1 MPSCF
6 PCDVSDTWCESCCVA
21 SKDVFE
27 RHARQLEV
35 RSFSFDASKFVFLSV
50 FSIYRDDMS
59 TVCPN
64 ISAKPPSKYGKR
76 PLPVDLHRS
85 RPQKRLCLSSLLAK
99 RWSTCPSW
107 VTGDQQH
114 ENENCFLVLRKVKNH
129 ISRWNRT
136 GVSLWR
142 LLHSRK
148 CENKLF
154 MEGGCDGRG
163 ALCLLALP
171 SPLNTCH
178 AVE

>member
-21 SKDVFE
+21 SQDVFE

-35 RSFSFDASKFVFLSV
+35 RSFSFDASKFVFRSV

-114 ENENCFLVLRKVKNH
+114 ENENCFLVLRKAKNH
-129 ISRWNRT
+129 IQGETAQELAFGACYILESVKTNYSWKG
-136 GVSLWR
+136 GV
-142 LLHSRK
+142 
-148 CENKLF
+148 
-154 MEGGCDGRG
+154 MEEGPFAC
-163 ALCLLALP
+163 
-171 SPLNTCH
+171 
-178 AVE
+178 